1 MSNLYSPIVKMAMKE
16 KYGDTHQS
24 VAISKL
30 GFFEK
35 VIFELRSKLWFRIL
49 TWNYEISH
57 FKNDI
62 LWLSVLITRMY
73 KTVWLEMMVLEL
85 GEVTPYCTSWYNHLI
100 YYYKEVFSR
109 KFSLAK
115 SGLWWPVLKIN
126 LNELM
131 NIYITKAHF

>member
-1 MSNLYSPIVKMAMKE
+1 MIIEFVTE
-16 KYGDTHQS
+16 KKIRQVESLLNNCINGNETKVWRQTQS

-35 VIFELRSKLWFRIL
+35 VIFELRSKLLFRIL

-57 FKNDI
+57 FKNEI

-85 GEVTPYCTSWYNHLI
+85 GEVTPYCTS
-100 YYYKEVFSR
+100 
-109 KFSLAK
+109 
-115 SGLWWPVLKIN
+115 
-126 LNELM
+126 
-131 NIYITKAHF
+131 